1 MANTTPVRHGFD
13 TLIEVSMP
21 PRLYYTVFAC
31 ISCLCIFKYAL
42 CVCVCTWAH
51 SSLCCAIMLL
61 LETVNVSWLKTYV
74 TDAAGNF

>member
-21 PRLYYTVFAC
+21 PRLYYTVYAC

-42 CVCVCTWAH
+42 CLCLHMGTFIFMLCYYVALGNCECVMVEN
-51 SSLCCAIMLL
+51 LC
-61 LETVNVSWLKTYV
+61 Y
-74 TDAAGNF
+74 